1 MRTKRDRETERQG
14 QTPRR
19 KLGTGVLS
27 RNENESGLEAEEFAV
42 PAEVS
47 EKMVKSLNEWDIAGP
62 AERSAHALAGA
73 HVALWKRCAAGD
85 KPLLILEDGLLL
97 PQRLPQITAHLTACV
112 ERVTAKDE
120 GDPALLLL
128 GAAVNPMGGYKEPWL
143 PTDLQHEQG
152 DKVVL
157 REVGEFLGAF
167 AYILWPFTARRLL
180 ASLPVAS
187 ATDAFLTRCV
197 ASGTVRALVVQPALA
212 VPRTDEYMPATR
224 YRVVHTRVA
233 RRKQPAADAFVEG
246 ATMQGA
252 ILTAT
257 RLSDDKNWI
266 MLPDGSWV
274 MIRHPE
280 LGTLLELLPEED
292 EDAPPFGAAM

>member
-1 MRTKRDRETERQG
+1 MLAAD
-14 QTPRR
+14 
-19 KLGTGVLS
+19 VVDLS
-27 RNENESGLEAEEFAV
+27 R
-42 PAEVS
+42 
-47 EKMVKSLNEWDIAGP
+47 
-62 AERSAHALAGA
+62 
-73 HVALWKRCAAGD
+73 RC
-85 KPLLILEDGLLL
+85 
-97 PQRLPQITAHLTACV
+97 R
-112 ERVTAKDE
+112 RVTAKDE

-157 REVGEFLGAF
+157 REVSEFLGAF

-224 YRVVHTRVA
+224 CALHGSERSPPT
-233 RRKQPAADAFVEG
+233 DA
-246 ATMQGA
+246 
-252 ILTAT
+252 
-257 RLSDDKNWI
+257 
-266 MLPDGSWV
+266 
-274 MIRHPE
+274 
-280 LGTLLELLPEED
+280 LLRQH
-292 EDAPPFGAAM
+292 